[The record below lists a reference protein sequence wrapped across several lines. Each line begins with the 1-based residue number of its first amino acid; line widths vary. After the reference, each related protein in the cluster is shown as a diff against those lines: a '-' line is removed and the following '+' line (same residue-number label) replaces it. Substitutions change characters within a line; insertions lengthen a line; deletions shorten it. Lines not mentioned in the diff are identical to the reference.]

1 MGLSLAA
8 RNLLCVLHRQL
19 CLAGRGWLQAIGAV
33 YAKTS
38 AQEVS
43 MTDPLLA
50 LLYRLNQN
58 QNVLAAAIKELAIWG
73 GQRGSVEHA
82 SQVKLHCGDGAFE

>member
-1 MGLSLAA
+1 MCTSSTTVSG
-8 RNLLCVLHRQL
+8 R
-19 CLAGRGWLQAIGAV
+19 GRGWLQAIGAV

>member
-1 MGLSLAA
+1 
-8 RNLLCVLHRQL
+8 
-19 CLAGRGWLQAIGAV
+19 
-33 YAKTS
+33 
-38 AQEVS
+38 

-58 QNVLAAAIKELAIWG
+58 QKVLAAAIKELAIWG